1 MLREEYIGYA
11 AAVHIEGART
21 LRDSASAVLPCCTLF
36 AAAHALRLQRAFTA
50 AEDVLCRAVALS
62 EGLLKK
68 SGLTKYTAVA
78 EARMRLLG
86 VEPNANITKH
96 QTTCEKTPDVPPGTR
111 ADVYNGFIAL
121 NIQAADAVRDFLEVI
136 DEITAAMREGRA
148 CCAIPATLLGVL
160 HVVNADYAVACRKL
174 ANGEEARPVCR
185 KDTLAQ
191 WLEELRSLA
200 VLQGADGANASAET
214 LAALAA
220 GGMIGGVPPIL
231 FDMLLRYER
240 YE

>member
-1 MLREEYIGYA
+1 MLREEYIVYA
-11 AAVHIEGART
+11 AAVHIEGARM
-21 LRDSASAVLPCCTLF
+21 LRDSASAVLPCCTF
-36 AAAHALRLQRAFTA
+36 FCAPDTLRLQRAFTA

-68 SGLTKYTAVA
+68 SGLTKFTAVA

-86 VEPNANITKH
+86 VEPNAELTKE
-96 QTTCEKTPDVPPGTR
+96 QTACEKTSDVPPGTR

-121 NIQAADAVRDFLEVI
+121 NGQAAQAVHDFLRVI
-136 DEITAAMREGRA
+136 DEITAAMRDGRV
-148 CCAIPATLLGVL
+148 CCALPLSLLGVL

-174 ANGEEARPVCR
+174 ADGEEARPACR
-185 KDTLAQ
+185 KDTYEQ
-191 WLEELRSLA
+191 WLSGLRSLA
-200 VLQGADGANASAET
+200 ILQGADGANASAET
-214 LAALAA
+214 LAAYAA
-220 GGMIGGVPPIL
+220 GGMIAGVPPVL